1 MGVVEVDRM
10 GKIIGG
16 VNPFEG
22 TDVKL
27 EDQPNHED
35 EEVRTDTV
43 CATFCAAVRSHRVPF
58 DMPSNDALFLHSTL
72 REATSIMWQYSSS

>member
-27 EDQPNHED
+27 EEQPNHED

-43 CATFCAAVRSHRVPF
+43 CCTFCAAVQMLNHTECHL
-58 DMPSNDALFLHSTL
+58 M
-72 REATSIMWQYSSS
+72 